1 MPATLSKGTPMS
13 ANTAVARTT
22 HHLLDRHRGALV
34 GARTHAGRVA
44 QSIRSA
50 ADTTTQ
56 SAAPCVDCPAAA

>member
-1 MPATLSKGTPMS
+1 MPSTLSKGTPVS

-44 QSIRSA
+44 QVVRPSA
-50 ADTTTQ
+50 GRT
-56 SAAPCVDCPAAA
+56 SWPSAPCVDCPTAA